1 MKQLSTPLFRAIH
14 VRSIMTVGKF
24 VTFSFLSF
32 LETQLAE
39 QPDMAKRDRTR
50 ERLRI
55 ATVQVLNER
64 GYEDMKTL
72 TITEKAGLSE
82 GLFYVYFKSK
92 VDITIDILHEF
103 YMKFVKL
110 DLAGKSLIGPFA
122 VIQAANRHWL
132 NMAAANPGLM
142 RCIFQAG
149 NEVPEFAALISQVN
163 NEWYSRV
170 FNAVERHRPTV
181 HKAALMLPVYML
193 GGMMDELARKMI
205 VYPDPQLLAVIEENG
220 SDYDAVADAATLI
233 WYRVL
238 YPEDAIPNGVS
249 NLAQQLAGHV

>member
-1 MKQLSTPLFRAIH
+1 VS
-14 VRSIMTVGKF
+14 KF
-24 VTFSFLSF
+24 VTVSFLSF

-39 QPDMAKRDRTR
+39 QTGMAKRERTR

-55 ATVQVLNER
+55 ATLQVLNER
-64 GYEDMKTL
+64 GYEDMRTL

-92 VDITIDILHEF
+92 VDITLDLLEEF
-103 YMKFVKL
+103 YTKFVQL
-110 DLAGKSLIGPFA
+110 DIAGKSQPGPFA

-132 NMAAANPGLM
+132 KVAAANPGLM

-163 NEWYSRV
+163 KAWYSRA
-170 FNAVERHRPTV
+170 FNAVERHRPGV
-181 HKAALMLPVYML
+181 QKAALMLPLYML
-193 GGMMDELARKMI
+193 GGMMDELARKLV
-205 VYPDPQLLAVIEENG
+205 VYPDPELLAVIKSNG
-220 SDYDAVADAATLI
+220 SDSDAVADAATMI

-238 YPEDAIPNGVS
+238 YLDDNIPADVS
-249 NLAQQLAGHV
+249 DLAQQLVGHI